1 MKIQRLAVAFTGM
14 ALLIAVGVVRQ
25 RPAVAQTGSV
35 VLRAQAI
42 ELVDSRGRVRAQLNV
57 EADGEVLLRLRD
69 ENGTIRLKLGASEDG
84 SGLVMMNERT
94 EPAVHVLAKRN
105 GTSLSLQRGEKRHV
119 IAP

>member
-1 MKIQRLAVAFTGM
+1 MKIQRLAVAFIGM

-25 RPAVAQTGSV
+25 RPAVAQTDSA

-57 EADGEVLLRLRD
+57 EDNGEVLFRLRD
-69 ENGTIRLKLGASEDG
+69 ANGTIRLKLGASEAG

-94 EPAVHVLAKRN
+94 EPAVHVLAKRS

-119 IAP
+119 LTP